1 MGRGG
6 VSAHRWARMRG
17 HKDGDGERRM
27 DGDRSAKEV
36 SGEGDGRGS

>member
-1 MGRGG
+1 MLTGGRGCG
-6 VSAHRWARMRG
+6 GTRTATASG
-17 HKDGDGERRM
+17 GRRM